1 MQSKTILRRLA
12 AIVMILVL
20 SVSMIGCGSNEQTD
34 TTEKDSQTET
44 TTPPADTQDT
54 TKQEDTT
61 EADTS
66 VKEEEK
72 EEEQED
78 VDKFANNPKTEIDL
92 GTLIG
97 LKTAS
102 KDGVMIETYKG
113 IPFGKFDKRF
123 DNAYLYQDQ
132 LGEFDATEAGPLSY
146 QAKSGKLENEYDCL
160 NLDVWT
166 PAVKGDELLPVYV
179 FFHGGAN
186 TSGSSGSAS
195 YDMTNVADDGI
206 VCVSVNYRLGA
217 HGFSAFKLDDGT
229 ILANQ
234 ALSDMVVGLEWVQK
248 YVSAFGGDPAQVT
261 IGGQS
266 SGAFNVS
273 YLINSPKA
281 AGMFNRAIMESGG
294 DFGMT
299 LDEAVQLTMDYA
311 SYLERKEVT
320 SSQEAYEILSKERA
334 AGLAT
339 EYTYRID
346 GTNFDVFNAYPTC
359 DGVYLVSEP
368 LNNLGTESC
377 NNVDILFGQNENEHA
392 MYTNYIYPQSSK
404 IFNFFVESYCG
415 EQYIE
420 EMREFFG
427 LTDASTKA
435 DYSAAIGAFGNI
447 SFLYDGY
454 LMADKLADAGKNVYM
469 YRFGYGKE
477 NVNESFDL
485 STDPR
490 VSATHNS
497 ELAFVYKSRNRS
509 LDSAGMNLIEEMHK
523 AWVNFIKY
531 GDPNGESGAD
541 LAVAWPKYDS
551 ESKTMIFFDKETTVG
566 TVKDTVQMPV
576 LQKVFDMMYDIDF

>member
-12 AIVMILVL
+12 AILMILVL
-20 SVSMIGCGSNEQTD
+20 SLSMIGCGSSQQTD
-34 TTEKDSQTET
+34 TEEKNAQTET
-44 TTPPADTQDT
+44 VTTPEQDT
-54 TKQEDTT
+54 ATPDTAEQDTT
-61 EADTS
+61 EAD
-66 VKEEEK
+66 VPEEETK
-72 EEEQED
+72 VLD
-78 VDKFANNPKTEIDL
+78 PYVNNPKTVIDL
-92 GTLIG
+92 GTLVG
-97 LKTAS
+97 TKSAS

-123 DNAYLYQDQ
+123 DNAYLYEDA
-132 LGEFDATEAGPLSY
+132 LDTFDATSAGPLSY
-146 QAKSGKLENEYDCL
+146 QAQSGKLTNEYDCL

-206 VCVSVNYRLGA
+206 VCVSINYRLGA

-229 ILANQ
+229 VIANQ

-266 SGAFNVS
+266 AGAFNVS
-273 YLINSPKA
+273 YLVNSPKA
-281 AGMFNRAIMESGG
+281 SGLFNRAIMESGG
-294 DFGMT
+294 DFGLTM
-299 LDEAVQLTMDYA
+299 DEAIQLTMDYA
-311 SYLERKEVT
+311 SYLSRKEVT
-320 SSQEAYEILSKERA
+320 SSQEAYEILCDERA
-334 AGLAT
+334 SSLAT
-339 EYTYRID
+339 EYTYRLD
-346 GTNFDVFNAYPTC
+346 GTNFDVFNAYPAC
-359 DGVYLVSEP
+359 DGVYLASEP
-368 LNNLGTESC
+368 LNNLGTENC
-377 NNVDILFGQNENEHA
+377 NNVDVLIGQNENEHA
-392 MYTNYIYPQSSK
+392 MYTNYIYPQGSK
-404 IFNFFVESYCG
+404 MFNFFVETYCG

-420 EMREFFG
+420 EMREFFS
-427 LTDASTKA
+427 LSDESTKA
-435 DYSAAIGAFGNI
+435 DYRAAIGAFGNI
-447 SFLYDGY
+447 SFLYDSY
-454 LMADKLADAGKNVYM
+454 LVADKLADAGQNVYM

-477 NVNESFDL
+477 NVDESFDL
-485 STDPR
+485 STDTR

-523 AWVNFIKY
+523 AWTNFIKY
-531 GDPNGESGAD
+531 GDPNGESGSD

-551 ESKTMIFFDKETTVG
+551 ESKTLIHFDKETTIG
-566 TVKDTVQMPV
+566 TLKDTVQMPV